1 MRKLTTINKRMP
13 LLLAVLAATVAA
25 MVFLGK
31 CSHERRPLFSNDF
44 IPSGGDTLD
53 VAIEFNQS
61 CYGVRGDS
69 VFGRD
74 YKIMQDI
81 SRRHGVPVKY
91 HPFVPLRHATDGLL
105 AGDYDIVIASM
116 PLTVELKDRF
126 LMTDPVY
133 LDREVLVQLT
143 DTAGEPPV
151 RTPLDLAGDTVWIT
165 EDSPFR
171 SRLENLSREIGDTI
185 YIRTQPDATAE
196 HLVILTALG
205 RIPRAVVPE
214 TVADKLMRR
223 YPRLDK
229 SVAVSFTQFQS
240 WALHPSATALRDSL
254 NRWLSEP
261 KTTPLNSL

>member
-1 MRKLTTINKRMP
+1 MP
-13 LLLAVLAATVAA
+13 LLVALLAAAVAA

-31 CSHERRPLFSNDF
+31 CSHERRALFSNDTGH
-44 IPSGGDTLD
+44 SGGDTID

-74 YKIMQDI
+74 YEIMQRI
-81 SRRHGVPVKY
+81 SRSHGIPVKY

-105 AGDYDIVIASM
+105 SGRYDIVIASM

-133 LDREVLVQLT
+133 LDREVLVQQV
-143 DTAGEPPV
+143 DSAGLPPV

-185 YIRTQPDATAE
+185 CIMARPDATAE
-196 HLVILTALG
+196 HLVIMTALG
-205 RIPRAVVPE
+205 RIPRAVVSE
-214 TVADKLMRR
+214 SVADKLLSR
-223 YPRLDK
+223 YPTLDK
-229 SVAVSFTQFQS
+229 SVAISFTQFQS
-240 WALHPSATALRDSL
+240 WALRPDDTALCDSL
-254 NRWLSEP
+254 NRWLSAP
-261 KTTPLNSL
+261 N